1 MTKRTPLEKLE
12 AIKQQTLAV
21 GRAYIE
27 SDFVETEKMIRA
39 ISDPALS
46 PKQRIKELK
55 KLLVWPRIILG
66 LYKAELAIAQ
76 KNKKEKGAAEHGH
89 PSDTALDIVGAAVGL
104 KADRIKDL
112 CKEGRHHVEDQ
123 RLPPKPEITAAEF
136 KRILG
141 TGEPENIA
149 AELLKINL
157 ERKQQTLSAFEQRVY
172 TAFDSPFS
180 VSGGRSGG

>member
-76 KNKKEKGAAEHGH
+76 KNKKEKGAAEQ
-89 PSDTALDIVGAAVGL
+89 DT
-104 KADRIKDL
+104 
-112 CKEGRHHVEDQ
+112 HQ
-123 RLPPKPEITAAEF
+123 TPRLIS
-136 KRILG
+136 LV
-141 TGEPENIA
+141 
-149 AELLKINL
+149 L
-157 ERKQQTLSAFEQRVY
+157 LSA
-172 TAFDSPFS
+172 
-180 VSGGRSGG
+180 